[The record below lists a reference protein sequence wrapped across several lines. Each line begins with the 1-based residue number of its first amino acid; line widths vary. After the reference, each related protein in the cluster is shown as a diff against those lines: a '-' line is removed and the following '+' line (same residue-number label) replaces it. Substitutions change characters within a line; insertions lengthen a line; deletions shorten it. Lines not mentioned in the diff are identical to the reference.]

1 MYEIGMILDSIML
14 PEAGLFLAFI
24 ILIIFLW
31 VILRRLKGLK
41 RNLSSLEWGR
51 LEIVYQSAEMREWRI
66 RLINTDRTNMKD
78 LQARSDEVLNFF
90 DRIGFWVQKGIL
102 SKKEIQ
108 QSFGTPILGYFSF
121 LVPYI
126 QWLRTEERSPELYL
140 YFEDLNEIVH
150 RLNRKMDRKR
160 AHPLMEEEELNR
172 FIEEEKS
179 ALSL

>member
-1 MYEIGMILDSIML
+1 MHEIGIILDSIML

-24 ILIIFLW
+24 ILILFLW

-41 RNLSSLEWGR
+41 RNVSSLELGR
-51 LEIVYQSAEMREWRI
+51 LEMAYLSSEMREWRS

-90 DRIGFWVQKGIL
+90 ERIGFWVREGIL
-102 SKKEIQ
+102 SKKEIR

-126 QWLRTEERSPELYL
+126 QWLRMEKRFPELYL
-140 YFEDLNEIVH
+140 YFEDLNEVVY
-150 RLNRKMDRKR
+150 RLNRKMGRRR
-160 AHPLMEEEELNR
+160 AHPLMEEEELNL
-172 FIEEEKS
+172 FIEEEKAS
-179 ALSL
+179 LSD